1 MLRSR
6 TTVSGSGYG
15 FHRFCQLRLW
25 LWGSGGMRIH
35 IFWSILIS
43 LLMLIMFL
51 FEYLSKAGVCN
62 EKIYFFKK
70 LTVWLKRLLRPKKK
84 AVPGDLGSTTLF
96 YFLFFFTYF
105 LLFFIKISVSNV
117 TIDVTVDVE
126 RWQLCIFSSHKPFW
140 NLKITVFYRAPVQKL
155 LLGWQL

>member
-6 TTVSGSGYG
+6 TTVSGSGNG

-43 LLMLIMFL
+43 VLMLIMFL

-70 LTVWLKRLLRPKKK
+70 LTVWLKRLLWPKKRRYR
-84 AVPGDLGSTTLF
+84 VTWDPQLCSILCFVLT
-96 YFLFFFTYF
+96 F

-126 RWQLCIFSSHKPFW
+126 RWQLCIISSHKPFW